1 MIHIE
6 KDKEIFGEVNLRIAT
21 ATGDYEDS
29 ALIEFYDVNNP
40 GVVSGSFQAQYI
52 KYGSIVYR
60 FSDPKELGVEILKI
74 EPDSTHIAAVYARMT
89 NELLNQMNAGSLET
103 SSLDQVITD
112 EQTKTEE
119 KIESLSE
126 PIPEEEIEETTEST
140 ETEVE
145 DESAEEDEIINSEES
160 VEEIE
165 EIVEEETS
173 DPEESPP
180 LEEVSEEI
188 PDTGTVLD
196 PEVVPEDVIPDT
208 PVEQASPELLPIE
221 EAPLVEPVSLIT
233 RKRNKIRV

>member
-74 EPDSTHIAAVYARMT
+74 EPDSTHIAADYARMT

-180 LEEVSEEI
+180 LEEVPEEI
-188 PDTGTVLD
+188 PDTGTELG

-208 PVEQASPELLPIE
+208 HVEQASPELLPIE